1 MGLLTRWRANAPWG
15 LSGRWLALLAAPLML
30 TSCLLEPTKFVS
42 TLDIAPDRTFTFSYV
57 GEVRLMESKPDL
69 PVPDGTDDS
78 DDGTAEPDN
87 TEARYIAIAAGSSTG
102 ETVNSA
108 ARTDSAEDAAKLE
121 QLAEALRAEYGYRAA
136 RYIGNRTLAIDYRIS
151 GTLDHAFTFPFNPD
165 GEVIMPFLAIE
176 LRGKDRVRVKA
187 PAFANDDSKANPA
200 SGMMGGNEKPS
211 LLDGTFTLTTAAE
224 IVSQNQE
231 DGAERLAD
239 GRRRVSWKINPNTR
253 DAPMAVLRVKPLP

>member
-1 MGLLTRWRANAPWG
+1 MGLLTRWHDHA
-15 LSGRWLALLAAPLML
+15 RWLVLVAAPLLL
-30 TSCLLEPTKFVS
+30 TSCLLEPTKFAS
-42 TLDIAPDRTFTFSYV
+42 TLDIASDRTFTFSYV

-69 PVPDGTDDS
+69 PVPDS
-78 DDGTAEPDN
+78 SNESEEDGTEPEA
-87 TEARYIAIAAGSSTG
+87 TSARYMAIAATSSDAQAANSAALSSTG
-102 ETVNSA
+102 
-108 ARTDSAEDAAKLE
+108 DSPEDASKLE
-121 QLAEALRAEYGYRAA
+121 LLAEALRSEYGYRAA

-165 GEVIMPFLAIE
+165 GEVIIPFIAIE

-200 SGMMGGNEKPS
+200 SGMMGGSEKPS
-211 LLDGTFTLTTAAE
+211 LLDGTFTLTTNAE

-231 DGAERLAD
+231 DGAERLPD
-239 GRRRVSWKINPNTR
+239 GKRRVSWKVDGNLR

>member
-1 MGLLTRWRANAPWG
+1 MGLLICWRNSA
-15 LSGRWLALLAAPLML
+15 RWLALLAAPLLL

-42 TLDIAPDRTFTFSYV
+42 TLDIAADRTFTFSYV

-69 PVPDGTDDS
+69 PTPASTDES
-78 DDGTAEPDN
+78 DESADEPDN
-87 TEARYIAIAAGSSTG
+87 TEARYIAIAA
-102 ETVNSA
+102 
-108 ARTDSAEDAAKLE
+108 TDNVAEATNGATAVDAGDSPEDASKLE
-121 QLAEALRAEYGYRAA
+121 LLAEALRSEYGYRAA

-165 GEVIMPFLAIE
+165 GEVIIPFIAIE

-200 SGMMGGNEKPS
+200 SGMMGGSEKPS

-231 DGAERLAD
+231 NGAERLPD
-239 GRRRVSWKINPNTR
+239 GKRKISWKVDGNLR
-253 DAPMAVLRVKPLP
+253 DAPMAVLRVKTLP

>member
-1 MGLLTRWRANAPWG
+1 MGLLTHWHDHA
-15 LSGRWLALLAAPLML
+15 RWLVLVAAPLLL

-69 PVPDGTDDS
+69 PVPESSNESEDDA
-78 DDGTAEPDN
+78 TEPDSI
-87 TEARYIAIAAGSSTG
+87 EARYMAIAATSSDSSAA
-102 ETVNSA
+102 NSA
-108 ARTDSAEDAAKLE
+108 IPSSAGDSPEDAAKLE
-121 QLAEALRAEYGYRAA
+121 LLAETLRSEYGYRAA

-165 GEVIMPFLAIE
+165 GEVIIPFIAIE
-176 LRGKDRVRVKA
+176 LRGKDRVRIKA

-200 SGMMGGNEKPS
+200 SGMMGGSEKPS

-231 DGAERLAD
+231 DGAKRLPD
-239 GRRRVSWKINPNTR
+239 GKNRVSWTVNANTR
-253 DAPMAVLRVKPLP
+253 DAPMAVLRLKTLP

>member
-1 MGLLTRWRANAPWG
+1 MGLLTRWRNSA
-15 LSGRWLALLAAPLML
+15 RWLALLVAPLL
-30 TSCLLEPTKFVS
+30 LASCLLEPTKFVS

-69 PVPDGTDDS
+69 PTPAGTDD
-78 DDGTAEPDN
+78 DEEGTSEPDS
-87 TEARYIAIAAGSSTG
+87 TAARYIAIAASGNDSLAG
-102 ETVNSA
+102 NSA
-108 ARTDSAEDAAKLE
+108 MLPDGVDSPEDAAKLE
-121 QLAEALRAEYGYRAA
+121 LLAETLRSEYGYRAA

-165 GEVIMPFLAIE
+165 GEVIVPFLAIE

-187 PAFANDDSKANPA
+187 PAFANENSQANPA
-200 SGMMGGNEKPS
+200 SGMMGGGEKRS

-231 DGAERLAD
+231 NGAERLPD
-239 GRRRVSWKINPNTR
+239 GKQRISWTINPNTR
-253 DAPMAVLRVKPLP
+253 DAPMAVLRVKSLP